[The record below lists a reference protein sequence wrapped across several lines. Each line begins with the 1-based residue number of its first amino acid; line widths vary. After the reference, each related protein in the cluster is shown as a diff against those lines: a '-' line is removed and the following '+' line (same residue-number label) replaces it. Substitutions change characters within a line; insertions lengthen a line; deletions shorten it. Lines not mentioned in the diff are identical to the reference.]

1 MKQVVTSG
9 IVLTHT
15 NFGEAARI
23 LTVLTPDYGKRH
35 LMAKGVRKVRSK
47 LAGGIELFSV
57 SNITFIPGR
66 GDIDTL
72 ISTRLIR
79 HYGHIVSDILRVQLG
94 YELIKLLN
102 RVTEDNLGGEYFV
115 LLDEAFQAL
124 DDITIDDG
132 LVRTWFYAQLL
143 RSSGHSPNL
152 RTASSGEVLD
162 IDQSFSFSIE
172 SMAFMPQTEGEFT
185 ADHIKFLRL
194 VFSDNRPAIL
204 QKIRNISQL
213 LTICAPIVQAMLNT
227 YVQV

>member
-9 IVLTHT
+9 IVLTRT

-35 LMAKGVRKVRSK
+35 LMAKGVRKVKSK

-72 ISTRLIR
+72 ISTRLVR
-79 HYGHIVSDILRVQLG
+79 HYGNIVSNIQRVQLG

-102 RVTEDNLGGEYFV
+102 RVAEDNLSGEYFI

-124 DDITIDDG
+124 DDTAINDSLI
-132 LVRTWFYAQLL
+132 RTWFCAQLL
-143 RSSGHSPNL
+143 RTGGHSPNL
-152 RTASSGEVLD
+152 RTTLSGEVLD
-162 IDQSFSFSIE
+162 INQSFSFNFE
-172 SMAFMPQTEGEFT
+172 NMTFMPQVEDGFT

-194 VFSDNRPAIL
+194 VFSDNRPAAL
-204 QKIRNISQL
+204 QKIRDISQL
-213 LTICAPIVQAMLNT
+213 LTVCAPIVQTMLNT

>member
-9 IVLTHT
+9 IVLTRT

-35 LMAKGVRKVRSK
+35 LMAKGVRRVRSK

-79 HYGHIVSDILRVQLG
+79 HYGNIVSNIQRVQLG

-102 RVTEDNLGGEYFV
+102 RVTEDNLGGEYFI
-115 LLDEAFQAL
+115 LLDEAFRAL
-124 DDITIDDG
+124 DDAAINDS

-143 RSSGHSPNL
+143 RASGHSPNL
-152 RTASSGEVLD
+152 RTASSGGALD
-162 IDQSFSFSIE
+162 IDQKFSFNIE
-172 SMAFMPQTEGEFT
+172 SMAFMPQADGEFT

-194 VFSDNRPAIL
+194 IFSDNRPAAL

-213 LTICAPIVQAMLNT
+213 LTVCAPIVQTMLNT